1 MTTRTTTTT
10 TDRSSAGAP
19 PSSPPAGTAL
29 PSPSAAVTDDTVTDA
44 ATGTGTE
51 SPPATAP
58 AVPDKTEPAE
68 TAPAGTD
75 TAETAP
81 AGTDRAGT
89 APAETEAAGTG
100 TLEADAG
107 DEATSGGRRF
117 RRAPRARRRG
127 LAPGKRLPASR
138 LIGPALF
145 LALWAVAS
153 AAGQL
158 DPGAIPAPWTVLRTT
173 GHLWTDGTLPTDVL
187 TSLER
192 AGYGFAFGL
201 TAGVLLALA
210 SGLSRV
216 GEALIDGTVQLN
228 RAIPTLGLIP
238 LFILWLGIGETFKI
252 AIIAIVVYI
261 PIYLNLHSALSGIDH
276 RFVELAEVQGL
287 SRLRFVREIVI
298 PGALPGF
305 FVGLRLGVTGSWLS
319 LVVLEQINA
328 TSGLGYMMFQAQNYG
343 RTDIILVGLLIYGIF
358 GLVSDSAVR
367 LIERKV
373 LSWRRTLSS

>member
-10 TDRSSAGAP
+10 AAPDTTDTESAAAAP
-19 PSSPPAGTAL
+19 AAPGTGTAA
-29 PSPSAAVTDDTVTDA
+29 PGTSETETGTGAAAPATPG
-44 ATGTGTE
+44 TGTGTG
-51 SPPATAP
+51 TA
-58 AVPDKTEPAE
+58 AAETEPA
-68 TAPAGTD
+68 AA
-75 TAETAP
+75 
-81 AGTDRAGT
+81 RAVG
-89 APAETEAAGTG
+89 EAGTG
-100 TLEADAG
+100 DRPL
-107 DEATSGGRRF
+107 

-145 LALWAVAS
+145 FALWAVAS

-158 DPGAIPAPWTVLRTT
+158 DPGAIPAPWTVLKTT

-287 SRLRFVREIVI
+287 SRLRFIREIVI

-367 LIERKV
+367 LVERKV
-373 LSWRRTLSS
+373 LSWRRTLSN

>member
-1 MTTRTTTTT
+1 MTTTT
-10 TDRSSAGAP
+10 
-19 PSSPPAGTAL
+19 
-29 PSPSAAVTDDTVTDA
+29 V
-44 ATGTGTE
+44 
-51 SPPATAP
+51 AP
-58 AVPDKTEPAE
+58 AP
-68 TAPAGTD
+68 TAQ
-75 TAETAP
+75 E
-81 AGTDRAGT
+81 
-89 APAETEAAGTG
+89 
-100 TLEADAG
+100 
-107 DEATSGGRRF
+107 SRRV
-117 RRAPRARRRG
+117 RRRG
-127 LAPGKRLPASR
+127 LAPGKRLPATW
-138 LIGPALF
+138 LTGPAVLI
-145 LALWAVAS
+145 ALWAAAS

-158 DPGAIPAPWTVLRTT
+158 DPGAIPAPWTVLRTA
-173 GHLWTDGTLPTDVL
+173 GRLWTAGTLPTDIL

-192 AGYGFAFGL
+192 AAYGFAIGL

-261 PIYLNLHSALSGIDH
+261 PIYLNTHAALSGIDS

-287 SRLRFVREIVI
+287 SRLQFVRQIVI

-305 FVGLRLGVTGSWLS
+305 FVGLRLGVTGSWLG

-343 RTDIILVGLLIYGIF
+343 QSDVILVGLLVYGVF

-367 LIERKV
+367 LIERRV

>member
-1 MTTRTTTTT
+1 MTTETTAPTTT
-10 TDRSSAGAP
+10 TDP
-19 PSSPPAGTAL
+19 PPATTGSNTVPPPTTTTDPPPDTTGSTRPSPATGTAL
-29 PSPSAAVTDDTVTDA
+29 PVAPSVDGEAETETETEDT
-44 ATGTGTE
+44 
-51 SPPATAP
+51 ATAP
-58 AVPDKTEPAE
+58 AAP
-68 TAPAGTD
+68 TAAVASPSAG
-75 TAETAP
+75 A
-81 AGTDRAGT
+81 
-89 APAETEAAGTG
+89 AAGPG
-100 TLEADAG
+100 AG
-107 DEATSGGRRF
+107 VRPS
-117 RRAPRARRRG
+117 RRAPGARRRT
-127 LAPGKRLPASR
+127 LAPGRRLPASR

-145 LALWAVAS
+145 LALWALAS

-192 AGYGFAFGL
+192 AGYGFAIGL
-201 TAGVLLALA
+201 AAGVVLALA
-210 SGLSRV
+210 SGLSRI

-305 FVGLRLGVTGSWLS
+305 FVGLRLGVTASWLS

-367 LIERKV
+367 LVERKV
-373 LSWRRTLSS
+373 LSWRRTLSN

>member
-1 MTTRTTTTT
+1 M
-10 TDRSSAGAP
+10 S
-19 PSSPPAGTAL
+19 
-29 PSPSAAVTDDTVTDA
+29 AVT
-44 ATGTGTE
+44 TG
-51 SPPATAP
+51 A
-58 AVPDKTEPAE
+58 
-68 TAPAGTD
+68 APAGANSADAAEASTVTD
-75 TAETAP
+75 TAEASSVTDTAAP
-81 AGTDRAGT
+81 GTSRSG
-89 APAETEAAGTG
+89 
-100 TLEADAG
+100 ADASDAASSRALAAV
-107 DEATSGGRRF
+107 DETGQV
-117 RRAPRARRRG
+117 RRRRR
-127 LAPGKRLPASR
+127 LSPGRRLPASR
-138 LIGPALF
+138 LVGPVLV

-158 DPGAIPAPWTVLRTT
+158 DPAAIPAPWTVLET
-173 GHLWTDGTLPTDVL
+173 GVRLWTDGTLTTDIV
-187 TSLER
+187 TSLQR
-192 AGYGFAFGL
+192 AGSGFAIGL
-201 TAGVLLALA
+201 TAGVALALV
-210 SGLSRV
+210 SGLSRT

-261 PIYLNLHSALSGIDH
+261 PIYLNTHAALAGIDS

-287 SRLRFVREIVI
+287 SRFRFVRQIVV

-305 FVGLRLGVTGSWLS
+305 FVGLRLGVTGSWLG

-343 RTDIILVGLLIYGIF
+343 QSDVILVGLAVYGIF

-367 LIERKV
+367 LIERRV